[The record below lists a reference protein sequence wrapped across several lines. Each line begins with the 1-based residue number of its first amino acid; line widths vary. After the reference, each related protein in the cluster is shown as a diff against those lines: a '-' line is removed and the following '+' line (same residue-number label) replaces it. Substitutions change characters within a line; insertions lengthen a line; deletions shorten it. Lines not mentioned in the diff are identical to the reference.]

1 MARAI
6 EKDRMS
12 WFKHD
17 PAKFNLDTSGLS
29 NQAVGIYIKL
39 INLYW
44 INERK
49 MPPHKE
55 TWVRQIGVASESE
68 HSDLEQLLTEL
79 DIRTDDGYYIPDLD
93 RQLNQIRGY
102 SAEQSERASNRHK
115 KEREEKIKPEGECT
129 PDIEDF

>member
-1 MARAI
+1 MTREA

-44 INERK
+44 INQQK
-49 MPPHKE
+49 LPLHKE
-55 TWVRQIGVASESE
+55 TWVRQLGVASESE

-79 DIRTDDGYYIPDLD
+79 DIRTDNGYFIPDLD
-93 RQLNQIRGY
+93 RQLNKIRGF
-102 SAEQSERASNRHK
+102 SAEQSEKATNRHK
-115 KEREEKIKPEGECT
+115 KEREERMESMDQYKSSAQ
-129 PDIEDF
+129 DF

>member
-1 MARAI
+1 MTRET

-29 NQAVGIYIKL
+29 NPAVGIYIKL

-44 INERK
+44 INQQK
-49 MPPHKE
+49 LPPLKE
-55 TWVRQIGVASESE
+55 TWVRQLGVFSESE

-79 DIRTDDGYYIPDLD
+79 DLKVEDGYYIPDLD
-93 RQLNQIRGY
+93 RQLNKIRGY
-102 SAEQSERASNRHK
+102 SADQSVRASNRHK
-115 KEREEKIKPEGECT
+115 KEREEKVEPEGT
-129 PDIEDF
+129 YSPNAQDF